1 MWIANLLEKT
11 LMLGK
16 TEDKRRRGRQRMRWL
31 DSITDAMDMNLSKFQ
46 KILKD
51 RGTWCAAVHGT
62 WLSKWTTT
70 KCSKCWPRLWGLSN
84 EQSPCPHGAY
94 ILVQFNHPV
103 MSSSLQTHGLQ
114 HSRLPCPSPT
124 LGAYSNSCPLSWWC
138 HPTISS
144 SVVPFSSHLQSFQ
157 ASGSFLVSQFFASGG
172 QSIGA

>member
-31 DSITDAMDMNLSKFQ
+31 DSITDAMDMNLSKFR

-103 MSSSLQTHGLQ
+103 MSSSSTPWTEAHQG
-114 HSRLPCPSPT
+114 SLPFTICRSLLKLMSIESLMPSKH
-124 LGAYSNSCPLSWWC
+124 LILC
-138 HPTISS
+138 HPLLLLPSIFPSIR
-144 SVVPFSSHLQSFQ
+144 VFSSESVLH
-157 ASGSFLVSQFFASGG
+157 
-172 QSIGA
+172 IR